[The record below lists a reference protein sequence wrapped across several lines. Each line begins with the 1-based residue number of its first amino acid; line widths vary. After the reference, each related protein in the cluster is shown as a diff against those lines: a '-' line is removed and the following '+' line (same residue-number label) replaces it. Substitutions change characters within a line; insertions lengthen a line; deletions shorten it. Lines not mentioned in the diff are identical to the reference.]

1 MTKLH
6 DLNQKK
12 SMLIKG
18 KLIDLSEP
26 KIMAILNVT
35 PDSFYR
41 ESRSLDLKEI
51 LNKAEKMIMD
61 GADVLDIG
69 GISTRP
75 GAIKISSKEEIERIE
90 KPLIAIRKEF
100 PETIISLDT
109 FHAHTSK
116 IGLEIGADIINDVSN
131 AQIDGEIID
140 VVAANKVPYVLT
152 HSFGMADQRPENEM
166 PKNIV
171 HELINFF
178 SSRINW
184 LHSKGIYDIVIDPGF
199 GFGKTLDHNF
209 EIISGF
215 EALKILGKP
224 ILVGISRKSMIS
236 KKLETSSNDSL
247 SGTIALNS
255 LLLKKGATIFRVH
268 DVKEMN
274 QIRTL
279 LNYA

>member
-12 SMLIKG
+12 SILIKG
-18 KLIDLSEP
+18 KLIDLCQP
-26 KIMAILNVT
+26 KIMGILNVT
-35 PDSFYR
+35 PDSFYE
-41 ESRSLDLKEI
+41 ESRSLSLKEI
-51 LNKAEKMIMD
+51 TTKAEDMIANGVD
-61 GADVLDIG
+61 ILDLG
-69 GISTRP
+69 GMSTRP
-75 GAIKISSKEEIERIE
+75 GAIKISYKEEIERIK
-90 KPLIAIRKEF
+90 KPLITIRKAF

-109 FHAHTSK
+109 FHENTAK
-116 IGLEIGADIINDVSN
+116 FGLEIGVDIINDVSN
-131 AQIDGEIID
+131 GSIDKGIID

-152 HSFGMADQRPENEM
+152 HSFGMADQRPENEI
-166 PKNIV
+166 PKNMV
-171 HELINFF
+171 HELLNFF
-178 SSRINW
+178 SNRINW
-184 LHSKGIYDIVIDPGF
+184 LHSKGIHDIIIDPGF
-199 GFGKTLDHNF
+199 GFGKSLDQNF

-215 EALKILGKP
+215 EALKILEKP

-236 KKLETSSNDSL
+236 KKLETTPNDSL

-255 LLLKKGATIFRVH
+255 ILLEKGAAIFRVH